1 MYASIGLQ
9 NVIKSNISEVLNDQ
23 IRWECIQLVIESLL
37 FLIDENLGGKADRQQ
52 LEKKKFVKALSSIAD
67 AVSLQMDVSTKN
79 ERVSRLLASA
89 FKVVGEESLDVK
101 YVKKAINIVER
112 LTKESKVDNP
122 QYRRGLMLDLA
133 RLYHL
138 IELVFEDKSQSEL
151 KIKIIR

>member
-1 MYASIGLQ
+1 
-9 NVIKSNISEVLNDQ
+9 
-23 IRWECIQLVIESLL
+23 
-37 FLIDENLGGKADRQQ
+37 
-52 LEKKKFVKALSSIAD
+52 
-67 AVSLQMDVSTKN
+67 MDVLTNMN

-89 FKVVGEESLDVK
+89 FKVVGEESLDIK

-112 LTKESKVDNP
+112 LIRESKVDNP

-138 IELVFEDKSQSEL
+138 IELVFEDKSQSEV